1 MATDAPSSE
10 RAIAAAAVKRFISV
24 SLLRRRSPAH
34 CRSGATPRGA
44 CPCDACVAPFVER
57 TECSLVG
64 VNVGSDSC
72 KMPER
77 PIQLLFTVELR
88 SSKNR
93 EFHLRGL
100 LTWLT
105 TATTK
110 TQSTL

>member
-24 SLLRRRSPAH
+24 SS
-34 CRSGATPRGA
+34 
-44 CPCDACVAPFVER
+44 ER
-57 TECSLVG
+57 MECSLVG
-64 VNVGSDSC
+64 ANVGSNSC

-77 PIQLLFTVELR
+77 ALQLRFMVGLR
-88 SSKNR
+88 SSKIR

-110 TQSTL
+110 TQSTLLV